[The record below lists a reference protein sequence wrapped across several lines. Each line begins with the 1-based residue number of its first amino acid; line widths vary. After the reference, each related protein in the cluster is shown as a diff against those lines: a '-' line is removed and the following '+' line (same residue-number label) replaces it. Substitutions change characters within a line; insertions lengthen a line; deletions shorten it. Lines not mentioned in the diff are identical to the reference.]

1 MSLLIRIYICINDLD
16 IVQAYS
22 FKFSARP
29 GTPASLDLDQVPEEK
44 KGERLKELQ
53 ELIGEKQI
61 KFNNSCIGSRLR
73 VLLDRPGRKKGQ
85 LSGRTP
91 YMQAAHV
98 DASGEYL
105 GKFVELKVTEAYRNS
120 LGGVIEKSIKEKEKL
135 FQEGEVI

>member
-1 MSLLIRIYICINDLD
+1 L
-16 IVQAYS
+16 
-22 FKFSARP
+22 
-29 GTPASLDLDQVPEEK
+29 
-44 KGERLKELQ
+44 
-53 ELIGEKQI
+53 GEKQI